1 MKWITRCGVVG
12 NNLCGAALSRH
23 SRWTT
28 QRVSS
33 KRCHTGRVFPT
44 TPRISDVV
52 PSSRP
57 TEPDEWEI
65 ERTDIAMKHKL
76 GGGQY
81 GDVYEAV
88 WKRYNICVAVKTLK
102 VRWFAGSSL
111 DETLFISPSLAFFFF
126 FFYAIFF
133 MYKVMWRNQ
142 ETCLAAKLLRW
153 GGLLVVALM

>member
-1 MKWITRCGVVG
+1 M
-12 NNLCGAALSRH
+12 
-23 SRWTT
+23 
-28 QRVSS
+28 
-33 KRCHTGRVFPT
+33 
-44 TPRISDVV
+44 

-102 VRWFAGSSL
+102 VSGGGSGPNVL
-111 DETLFISPSLAFFFF
+111 LFI
-126 FFYAIFF
+126 
-133 MYKVMWRNQ
+133 
-142 ETCLAAKLLRW
+142 
-153 GGLLVVALM
+153 